1 MDMNPCNKEAFGFI
15 SINPGD
21 STFLMRE
28 APAVLVD
35 FKNIRDMEALREL
48 CRKEDRDRNLI
59 SLLYEKHNFTLAH
72 WINSPHNVLS
82 GRRRAETRG

>member
-28 APAVLVD
+28 GFCRAGRFQEHQRYGSPSRVVSERRSGSKPHKS
-35 FKNIRDMEALREL
+35 FIREA
-48 CRKEDRDRNLI
+48 
-59 SLLYEKHNFTLAH
+59 
-72 WINSPHNVLS
+72 
-82 GRRRAETRG
+82 